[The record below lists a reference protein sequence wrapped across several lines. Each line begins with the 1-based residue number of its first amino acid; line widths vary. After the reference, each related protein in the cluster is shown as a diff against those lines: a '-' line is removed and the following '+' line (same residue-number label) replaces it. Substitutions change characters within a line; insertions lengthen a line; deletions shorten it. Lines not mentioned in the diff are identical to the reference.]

1 MKIKTKILVPANF
14 ISRIFVALFNL
25 ALAGSMQPIQKKCA
39 MRKDLSNL
47 KIELKHV
54 SRNHNSFYFVMKCIF
69 VYFFFLSSPL
79 EFFIIFFFFGK
90 ATEPMRETFYE
101 NS

>member
-69 VYFFFLSSPL
+69 VYFFFCRLPLSFS
-79 EFFIIFFFFGK
+79 
-90 ATEPMRETFYE
+90 
-101 NS
+101 